1 MATYKKR
8 GYKPKTKS
16 EAIEALE
23 KSSTT
28 AGVFNTLDEG
38 ASKTEMW
45 VIKNQ
50 RFIYALVAS
59 VAIVVLGSLAYRKY
73 VSEPNAAEA
82 ADELYVAQE
91 LFDAAFV
98 GSAQDSLFSIA
109 LQGEDSKSGMLGVI
123 ENYGSTGSGNLAKYY
138 AGILYLNLKDYPK
151 AIQYLSDFDTDDSLL
166 EPIAKGA
173 IGDAFVQ
180 LDQLEEGLDY
190 YTKAIEASTNDF
202 TTPMFLDKAGQLA
215 LQLNKAALALT
226 YFQRIKLE
234 YPSSTQAS
242 TVDVLIGK
250 AEVLAK

>member
-1 MATYKKR
+1 
-8 GYKPKTKS
+8 
-16 EAIEALE
+16 
-23 KSSTT
+23 
-28 AGVFNTLDEG
+28 
-38 ASKTEMW
+38 
-45 VIKNQ
+45 
-50 RFIYALVAS
+50 
-59 VAIVVLGSLAYRKY
+59 
-73 VSEPNAAEA
+73 
-82 ADELYVAQE
+82 
-91 LFDAAFV
+91 
-98 GSAQDSLFSIA
+98 
-109 LQGEDSKSGMLGVI
+109 
-123 ENYGSTGSGNLAKYY
+123 
-138 AGILYLNLKDYPK
+138 LYLNLKDYPK

-234 YPSSTQAS
+234 YPSSKQAS